1 MDMWQSVDG
10 DPNCNLLER
19 FYSNPERFAYEFQN
33 YVFLTRLRQNRT
45 SWEGEK
51 PLRLL
56 ERSVFSDRLVFVRAV
71 HEAKWMD
78 DMQLKLYDSWFQP
91 MLQDIPGLVPDGFIY
106 LRADPS
112 TCLGR
117 LKKRARSEEVGVDLS
132 YLEGLHVKHEDWF
145 YQEQASIETKSLL
158 VPSGQRT
165 ETQIQ
170 CGTEPLPAGVELPR
184 LPKELEGSVI
194 WLGGKGVLSFEP
206 PHNHPDLPND
216 VKAAITSIPALVLDC
231 NEDFD
236 VEHDIEQKR
245 RYASKVS
252 AYFNY
257 VKEYRVARRN
267 STHHRPFYHSAEN
280 EVLRLK
286 WDAVKHLPYEVLK
299 DWQAKNSHYMLG
311 TANNELAHVPHHRM
325 ALQGVADSSQ
335 FAMRGRQGLK
345 RTGGNMLCSSG

>member
-1 MDMWQSVDG
+1 
-10 DPNCNLLER
+10 
-19 FYSNPERFAYEFQN
+19 
-33 YVFLTRLRQNRT
+33 
-45 SWEGEK
+45 
-51 PLRLL
+51 
-56 ERSVFSDRLVFVRAV
+56 
-71 HEAKWMD
+71 MD

-117 LKKRARSEEVGVDLS
+117 LKKRARTEEVSVSLR

-145 YQEQASIETKSLL
+145 YQEQPSIETKSVL
-158 VPSGQRT
+158 VPRAQRT
-165 ETQIQ
+165 EAKIQ
-170 CGTEPLPAGVELPR
+170 CGAESAGVELPA

-194 WLGGKGVLSFEP
+194 WLGGKGVLSSEP
-206 PHNHPDLPND
+206 QPNHPDLPND

-236 VEHDIEQKR
+236 VHHDVEQKR

-257 VKEYRVARRN
+257 VKDYRVARRN
-267 STHHRPFYHSAEN
+267 SNLHRPFYHNAEN

-286 WDAVKHLPYEVLK
+286 WDAVKHMPYELLK
-299 DWQAKNSHYMLG
+299 EWHRKASHQILG
-311 TANNELAHVPHHRM
+311 SGSNELDHGVHHHM
-325 ALQGVADSSQ
+325 DLHAVESSSRYR
-335 FAMRGRQGLK
+335 MRGSQGEQYVA
-345 RTGGNMLCSSG
+345 